1 MEYNLYK
8 YNPLFKKDI
17 LNIYHSWININ
28 KSLYIKYYN
37 LIGLILMALLIPVD
51 YILYGENQDFSL
63 YRVIYIIIIMINL
76 LYIQVY
82 QDNIFKLKDKYT
94 IQYNLLLPGLLYNL
108 LYVYYLCI
116 CTPEQEMLVLLAN
129 FITIIATTM
138 FAMKFWKVQYLINLI
153 SILSIVGFYIYM
165 NDLFITLYLLTAHL
179 ISFIVAFLYRRSFIL
194 RMYERYCN
202 TASMVPK
209 NVAKHIA
216 ITDGTVNLNEIF
228 KPTKRFTVCMS
239 SDWRN
244 FQKIAKNNDPEYI
257 EQLFQNFYNIVFEE
271 LDRIFP
277 LGNYYADWTA
287 DEMFI
292 IFYSDTDKD
301 KVVVQNAL
309 EFAYIYATKIFEKI
323 NSNLDSKLLYDI
335 GLASGIGL
343 LGLQGPE
350 KLKKTTITGE
360 SAGLAKRFETE
371 AKNHRIDDKKQ
382 DPIIIINEI
391 MKEIYENSKLDR
403 MEFIEVKGTVKN
415 IENHKLYMWKNN

>member
-1 MEYNLYK
+1 
-8 YNPLFKKDI
+8 
-17 LNIYHSWININ
+17 
-28 KSLYIKYYN
+28 
-37 LIGLILMALLIPVD
+37 
-51 YILYGENQDFSL
+51 
-63 YRVIYIIIIMINL
+63 
-76 LYIQVY
+76 
-82 QDNIFKLKDKYT
+82 
-94 IQYNLLLPGLLYNL
+94 
-108 LYVYYLCI
+108 
-116 CTPEQEMLVLLAN
+116 
-129 FITIIATTM
+129 
-138 FAMKFWKVQYLINLI
+138 
-153 SILSIVGFYIYM
+153 
-165 NDLFITLYLLTAHL
+165 
-179 ISFIVAFLYRRSFIL
+179 
-194 RMYERYCN
+194 MYERYCN

-277 LGNYYADWTA
+277 EGNYYADWTA

-292 IFYSDTDKD
+292 IFYSDTEKD

-309 EFAYIYATKIFEKI
+309 EFAYIYATKIFDKI

-371 AKNHRIDDKKQ
+371 AKNHRLDDRKQ
-382 DPIIIINEI
+382 DPIIIINET
-391 MKEIYENSKLDR
+391 MKGIYQKSKLDR
-403 MEFIEVKGTVKN
+403 MEFTEVKGTVKN
-415 IENHKLYMWKNN
+415 IENHKLFMWKNN